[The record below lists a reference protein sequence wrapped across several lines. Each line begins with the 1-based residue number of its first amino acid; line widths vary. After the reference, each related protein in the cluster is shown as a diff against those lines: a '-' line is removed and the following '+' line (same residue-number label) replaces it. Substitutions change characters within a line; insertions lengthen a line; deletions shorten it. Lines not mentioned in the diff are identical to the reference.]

1 MYVSRFSPQ
10 LMELRVAEERREREE
25 QRAKDKKARR
35 VGFGANVDVREFE
48 G

>member
-1 MYVSRFSPQ
+1 M
-10 LMELRVAEERREREE
+10 METRVVQERCDREE